1 MTFEEEKFFEMH
13 LTSDHRGIVIIFT
26 IRNTSIF
33 DIQSKYNNIRFVEIK
48 SSSKR
53 INHSTDP
60 SAIIERRTAKGLKS
74 VSGNFPSYPRHTNN
88 LNRWPN
94 NSSVQFELG
103 TEKLK
108 TDHESS

>member
-60 SAIIERRTAKGLKS
+60 SAITLNSKRIKECIWEFSFVSPEYKQSQSLAKQFFGSIRTW
-74 VSGNFPSYPRHTNN
+74 
-88 LNRWPN
+88 NR
-94 NSSVQFELG
+94 E
-103 TEKLK
+103 T
-108 TDHESS
+108 

>member
-53 INHSTDP
+53 INHSIDP
-60 SAIIERRTAKGLKS
+60 SAIT
-74 VSGNFPSYPRHTNN
+74 
-88 LNRWPN
+88 LN
-94 NSSVQFELG
+94 VGQQ
-103 TEKLK
+103 K
-108 TDHESS
+108 D